1 MAVATQNQ
9 TLWGFLRY
17 ARNNPHSN
25 LNSVHW
31 DEIDKMAE
39 MYCTTNLSDGSTLT
53 TTDPET
59 YGDTQDFPAKG
70 PVIGSA
76 DGAGVSCTAVTQSV
90 LDQSQY
96 PQDHHA
102 IPE

>member
-1 MAVATQNQ
+1 MASTQNQ
-9 TLWGFLRY
+9 TLWGFLAY
-17 ARNNPHSN
+17 AKGNPHSS

-39 MYCTTNLSDGSTLT
+39 MYCTTNTSDADTLT
-53 TTDPET
+53 TTDPAT
-59 YGDTQDFPAKG
+59 YSAAQDFPKKG

-76 DGAGVSCTAVTQSV
+76 DGAGVAAVTATTHI

-102 IPE
+102 IAE